1 MIGFINVNILI
12 YTRFV
17 PSMEVLLYHGSREE
31 RVSLRRKRMPLT
43 VTPSFPVIVTSYE
56 VAMNDRRFLA
66 KYKWKYIVVDEVFSC
81 HISCIFLLE
90 FGRNK
95 QCIIMALG
103 GLTGP

>member
-1 MIGFINVNILI
+1 
-12 YTRFV
+12 
-17 PSMEVLLYHGSREE
+17 
-31 RVSLRRKRMPLT
+31 MPLT